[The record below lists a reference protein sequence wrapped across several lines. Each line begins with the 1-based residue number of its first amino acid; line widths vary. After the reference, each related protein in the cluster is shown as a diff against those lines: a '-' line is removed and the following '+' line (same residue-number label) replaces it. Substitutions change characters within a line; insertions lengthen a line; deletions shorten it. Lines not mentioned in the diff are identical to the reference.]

1 MINWCAYLRCKRS
14 KFRNQIVYEKGINAV
29 QKDIDFLKLIKTVK
43 KLKVMFKI
51 MLKDYQRPL
60 LKFASMN
67 IISSQSLNV
76 KPMLKH
82 AKVQKSLE
90 KSIRRLMR
98 SEKET
103 SLKLLQ
109 MLENKR
115 KVVSYDNE

>member
-1 MINWCAYLRCKRS
+1 
-14 KFRNQIVYEKGINAV
+14 
-29 QKDIDFLKLIKTVK
+29 
-43 KLKVMFKI
+43 MFKI

-115 KVVSYDNE
+115 KVVSYDNDQVIQKTLAIESSRGLNQSSGLFEDNG